1 MSWKSDG
8 PPSSHGSYSPSSGQ
22 YSSGVSIILIDS
34 NEYRKVKSKFDSEWR
49 RFSVQFQDSKPPS
62 YEDFRALVEGL
73 HSLHN
78 IPFTLC
84 YTSHSG
90 DLLPITNDDNF
101 RKSFESARPTLRLL
115 IQRKGE
121 SWEEKYGYGTDTIDR
136 RRKGLS
142 LLIPTVSRPPKRTY
156 NISNPEDFR
165 QVSAIIDVD
174 IVPEAHRRVRLCKH
188 GSDRPLGFYIR
199 DGTSVRVTPQG
210 VVKIQGIFISR
221 LVEGGLAESTGLL
234 AVNDEVLEVNGIEVQ
249 GKTLDQVTDMMVANA
264 QNLIITV
271 KPANQRNTL
280 QRGAHSR
287 VSDWTG
293 ASEDILLGQRRDN
306 NSDMRST
313 NGSLP
318 RGHRNGNE
326 LSDEDSDEDIVVDH
340 TKENVANTVS
350 EDHHHHRNPTAAL
363 RRTHLLAYIVH
374 RFVNKSPLIVPGA
387 RLIPEIPEMFGSES
401 LAR

>member
-8 PPSSHGSYSPSSGQ
+8 RPPSSHESHSPSLGQ
-22 YSSGVSIILIDS
+22 RSYGSSGRNPILPP
-34 NEYRKVKSKFDSEWR
+34 YQYQAPPLPHFLQVKSKFDSEWR
-49 RFSVQFQDSKPPS
+49 RFSVAFPDGRPPS
-62 YEDFRALVEGL
+62 YTEFRSLIEGL
-73 HSLHN
+73 HSLHSV
-78 IPFTLC
+78 PFTLC
-84 YTSHSG
+84 YTSSAG
-90 DLLPITNDDNF
+90 DLLPITNDENF
-101 RKSFESARPTLRLL
+101 RKSFESAKPTLRLL

-136 RRKGLS
+136 HRKGLS
-142 LLIPTVSRPPKRTY
+142 MLILPSVSRPPKRTY

-174 IVPEAHRRVRLCKH
+174 RIPQAHRRVRLCKH

-210 VVKIQGIFISR
+210 VVKVQGIFISR

-280 QRGAHSR
+280 QRGTHGR
-287 VSDWTG
+287 DSDWSR
-293 ASEDILLGQRRDN
+293 ASDEISRNDRTAGED
-306 NSDMRST
+306 
-313 NGSLP
+313 
-318 RGHRNGNE
+318 NE
-326 LSDEDSDEDIVVDH
+326 LRNNEHGAGLDSNDEDSDNDLIIDH
-340 TKENVANTVS
+340 AK
-350 EDHHHHRNPTAAL
+350 RNAAAGL
-363 RRTHLLAYIVH
+363 T
-374 RFVNKSPLIVPGA
+374 
-387 RLIPEIPEMFGSES
+387 GSIS
-401 LAR
+401 SQQRYQNR

>member
-22 YSSGVSIILIDS
+22 YSSGS
-34 NEYRKVKSKFDSEWR
+34 NGRNSAARIFQPLHAVLPTFLQVKSKFDSEWR
-49 RFSVQFQDSKPPS
+49 RFSVQFQDNKSPS
-62 YEDFRALVEGL
+62 YEEFRTLIEGL
-73 HSLHN
+73 HSLHS
-78 IPFTLC
+78 IPFTVC

-101 RKSFESARPTLRLL
+101 RKSFESARPILRLL

-142 LLIPTVSRPPKRTY
+142 LLIPTVSRTPKRTY

-210 VVKIQGIFISR
+210 VMKIQGIFISR

-280 QRGAHSR
+280 QRGIHSR
-287 VSDWTG
+287 ISDWSGT
-293 ASEDILLGQRRDN
+293 SEDTLMVHKRDSN
-306 NSDMRST
+306 NDMHGT
-313 NGSLP
+313 NGGLSKVQ
-318 RGHRNGNE
+318 RNNNE

-340 TKENVANTVS
+340 TKENIGNAAS
-350 EDHHHHRNPTAAL
+350 EGCHHNRYQEN
-363 RRTHLLAYIVH
+363 R
-374 RFVNKSPLIVPGA
+374 
-387 RLIPEIPEMFGSES
+387 
-401 LAR
+401 

>member
-8 PPSSHGSYSPSSGQ
+8 QPPSSHGSNSPSSGQ
-22 YSSGVSIILIDS
+22 RSSGS
-34 NEYRKVKSKFDSEWR
+34 NGRNSTARIYQPQPAHLPPFLQVKSKFDSEWR
-49 RFSVQFQDSKPPS
+49 RFSVPLPEGKAPS
-62 YEDFRALVEGL
+62 YTEFRSLVEGL

-84 YTSHSG
+84 YTSSAG
-90 DLLPITNDDNF
+90 DLLPITNDENF

-142 LLIPTVSRPPKRTY
+142 MLILPSVTRPPKRTY

-199 DGTSVRVTPQG
+199 DGTSVRVTQQG
-210 VVKIQGIFISR
+210 VVKVQGIFISR

-234 AVNDEVLEVNGIEVQ
+234 AVNDEVQ
-249 GKTLDQVTDMMVANA
+249 GKSLDQVTDMMVANA

-280 QRGAHSR
+280 QRGSHGRASGWSANSEDATTTRGSR
-287 VSDWTG
+287 DTTPRGARNGRGRGSD
-293 ASEDILLGQRRDN
+293 ASEQ
-306 NSDMRST
+306 
-313 NGSLP
+313 
-318 RGHRNGNE
+318 
-326 LSDEDSDEDIVVDH
+326 DSDEDIVLDH
-340 TKENVANTVS
+340 TQDGTPASHNAPPYQ
-350 EDHHHHRNPTAAL
+350 HRYQRN
-363 RRTHLLAYIVH
+363 R
-374 RFVNKSPLIVPGA
+374 
-387 RLIPEIPEMFGSES
+387 
-401 LAR
+401 

>member
-8 PPSSHGSYSPSSGQ
+8 QPPSSHGSNSPSFGQRGSG
-22 YSSGVSIILIDS
+22 S
-34 NEYRKVKSKFDSEWR
+34 NGCNSTARIYQPQPAQLPPFLQVKSKFDSEWR
-49 RFSVQFQDSKPPS
+49 RFSVPLPEGKTPS
-62 YEDFRALVEGL
+62 YAEFRSLVEGL

-84 YTSHSG
+84 YTSSAG
-90 DLLPITNDDNF
+90 DLLPITNDENF
-101 RKSFESARPTLRLL
+101 RKSLESARPTLRLL

-121 SWEEKYGYGTDTIDR
+121 SWEEKYGYGTDTVDR

-142 LLIPTVSRPPKRTY
+142 MLILPSVTRPPKRTY

-199 DGTSVRVTPQG
+199 DGTSVRVTQQG
-210 VVKIQGIFISR
+210 VVKVQGIFISR

-249 GKTLDQVTDMMVANA
+249 GKSLDQVTDMMVANA
-264 QNLIITV
+264 HNLIITV

-280 QRGAHSR
+280 QRGSHAR
-287 VSDWTG
+287 ASDWSG
-293 ASEDILLGQRRDN
+293 NSEDATT
-306 NSDMRST
+306 MR
-313 NGSLP
+313 GS
-318 RGHRNGNE
+318 RETIARVARNGHG
-326 LSDEDSDEDIVVDH
+326 SDASNQDSDEDIVVDH
-340 TKENVANTVS
+340 TQHSAASGGNAPYQ
-350 EDHHHHRNPTAAL
+350 HRYQRN
-363 RRTHLLAYIVH
+363 R
-374 RFVNKSPLIVPGA
+374 
-387 RLIPEIPEMFGSES
+387 
-401 LAR
+401 

>member
-8 PPSSHGSYSPSSGQ
+8 LSPSSHGSNSPSSGQ
-22 YSSGVSIILIDS
+22 RSSGS
-34 NEYRKVKSKFDSEWR
+34 NGRSNASNVYQLSLTPIPDFIQVKSKFDSEWR
-49 RFSVQFQDSKPPS
+49 RFSVKFTPTNPPS
-62 YEDFRALVEGL
+62 YTEFRSLVEGL

-84 YTSHSG
+84 YTSSAG
-90 DLLPITNDDNF
+90 DLLPITNDENF
-101 RKSFESARPTLRLL
+101 RKSFESAKPTLRLL

-121 SWEEKYGYGTDTIDR
+121 SWEERYGYGTDTIDR

-142 LLIPTVSRPPKRTY
+142 MLILPSIVRPPKRNY

-199 DGTSVRVTPQG
+199 DGTSVRVTQQG
-210 VVKIQGIFISR
+210 VVKVQGIFISR

-280 QRGAHSR
+280 QRGAHTRNSNWSGQSDDATGQSR
-287 VSDWTG
+287 TGSDEVMSRARTAG
-293 ASEDILLGQRRDN
+293 TAL
-306 NSDMRST
+306 T
-313 NGSLP
+313 NG
-318 RGHRNGNE
+318 RAGGGGTTNGGGTSE
-326 LSDEDSDEDIVVDH
+326 YEEDSDEDIVVDH
-340 TKENVANTVS
+340 TKQHSVG
-350 EDHHHHRNPTAAL
+350 TASSGTNGGYQ
-363 RRTHLLAYIVH
+363 RRYQQN
-374 RFVNKSPLIVPGA
+374 R
-387 RLIPEIPEMFGSES
+387 
-401 LAR
+401 

>member
-8 PPSSHGSYSPSSGQ
+8 RGSHASSSSPSFGQKGPGSSGSGSGRAPIYLHQAPKVPPSLQ
-22 YSSGVSIILIDS
+22 
-34 NEYRKVKSKFDSEWR
+34 VKSKFDSEWR
-49 RFSVQFQDSKPPS
+49 RFSVPCKEHSPTYQ
-62 YEDFRALVEGL
+62 EFRNLVEGL
-73 HSLHN
+73 HELYN

-84 YTSHSG
+84 YTSTGG
-90 DLLPITNDDNF
+90 DLLPITNDENF
-101 RKSFESARPTLRLL
+101 RKAFESATPTLKLL

-136 RRKGLS
+136 KRKGIS
-142 LLIPTVSRPPKRTY
+142 VLITGSKPMKRNY

-199 DGTSVRVTPQG
+199 DGMSVRVTSQG
-210 VVKIQGIFISR
+210 VMKVQGIFISR

-234 AVNDEVLEVNGIEVQ
+234 AVNDEVLEVNGVEVQ

-280 QRGAHSR
+280 QRGGTSR
-287 VSDWTG
+287 TSATSDWSDDRGKVTQG
-293 ASEDILLGQRRDN
+293 RRPIAD
-306 NSDMRST
+306 
-313 NGSLP
+313 
-318 RGHRNGNE
+318 HE
-326 LSDEDSDEDIVVDH
+326 DEDSDEDEVVDY
-340 TKENVANTVS
+340 TRPNGT
-350 EDHHHHRNPTAAL
+350 R
-363 RRTHLLAYIVH
+363 
-374 RFVNKSPLIVPGA
+374 
-387 RLIPEIPEMFGSES
+387 
-401 LAR
+401 